1 MIICS
6 DGIWEYITN
15 EQAMIIGNK
24 YYLKNDPLGL
34 YKELTEKSNEIWMK
48 ESEYGDVD
56 DITVVA
62 VFFQELIKLII
73 NIYWY

>member
-34 YKELTEKSNEIWMK
+34 CKELTEKSNEIWIK
-48 ESEYGDVD
+48 ESEDGDVD

-62 VFFQELIKLII
+62 VFF
-73 NIYWY
+73 